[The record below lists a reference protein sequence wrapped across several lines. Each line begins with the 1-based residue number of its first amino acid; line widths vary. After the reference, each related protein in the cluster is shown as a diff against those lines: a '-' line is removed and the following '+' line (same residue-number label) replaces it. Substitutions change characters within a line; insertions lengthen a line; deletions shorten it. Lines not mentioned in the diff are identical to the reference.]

1 MNKLFFGVLL
11 SILVAYGS
19 VDSQHVGSP
28 YQLIGSKYYYIER
41 SEEVTWFG
49 ALQKCQAIG
58 GHLLSINNQDE
69 FDAIKSNLEVEKD
82 YWIDIN
88 DLTKEGE
95 FLSVVTG
102 QKATYFNWHQTEPNN
117 DSNNENCVELKYSND
132 KHLMNDNDC
141 QKKEFFICEPKDQV

>member
-1 MNKLFFGVLL
+1 MNKLFFGVLV
-11 SILVAYGS
+11 SILVVYGS
-19 VDSQHVGSP
+19 VDCRVVGSP

-49 ALQKCQAIG
+49 ALHKCQAIG
-58 GHLLSINNQDE
+58 GHLLSIKNQTE
-69 FDAIKSNLEVEKD
+69 FDAIKSKLEVEKD

-102 QKATYFNWHQTEPNN
+102 RNATYFNWHEDEPNN
-117 DSNNENCVELKYSND
+117 GGDDENCGELWYVND
-132 KHLMNDNDC
+132 EHLMNDDYC
-141 QKKEFFICEPKDQV
+141 LEKEFFICEPKDQI